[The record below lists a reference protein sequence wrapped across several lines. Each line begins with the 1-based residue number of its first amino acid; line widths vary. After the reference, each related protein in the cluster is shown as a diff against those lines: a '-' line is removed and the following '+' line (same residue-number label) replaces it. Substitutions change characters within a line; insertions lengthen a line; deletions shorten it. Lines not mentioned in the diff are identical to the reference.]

1 METSAVTMKKS
12 GNRPPVRRVQDG
24 LDHEALF
31 HRLLALERKRSDRTG
46 EPFLLV
52 LIHCESLI
60 GTRAE
65 RSIEEIGMVL
75 ASCIRVT
82 DITGWHRNRTT
93 IGVIFTSFNGADRST
108 VRSAISGKIQE
119 ALRENLHAS
128 EVEHTKVSFHFFPQG
143 DMSGKTSPE
152 TQIIPDPEAE
162 TGDISKKHFAV
173 VKRTIDILGS
183 LSALLVLS
191 PVFFLISV
199 LVKLTSPGPVFFR
212 QQRIGKCGS
221 RFTFLKFRSMHAAND
236 SSIHEEFSRNLIRG
250 SVVSP
255 AGIYKIQN
263 DPRVTSVGRFLR
275 ATSLDE
281 LPQFINVLRGTMSLV
296 GPRPP
301 IPYEYECYQPWH
313 RRRLLNTKPGITG
326 KWQVYGR
333 SRTTFDEM
341 VRMDIQYIRDQS
353 TWTDISLLLKTPF
366 AVIGGH
372 GAY

>member
-1 METSAVTMKKS
+1 MKKP
-12 GNRPPVRRVQDG
+12 GNRPPVRRAQDG

-52 LIHCESLI
+52 LIHCETLI

-65 RSIEEIGMVL
+65 RSIAEIGIGL
-75 ASCIRVT
+75 AARIRAT

-93 IGVIFTSFNGADRST
+93 IGVIFTSFSGTDKSA
-108 VRSAISGKIQE
+108 VRSAISVKIQE
-119 ALRENLHAS
+119 TLRENLHAS
-128 EVEHTKVSFHFFPQG
+128 EVEHAKVSFHFFPQG
-143 DMSGKTSPE
+143 DLSGRTSPE
-152 TQIIPDPEAE
+152 NRIIPDLEAG
-162 TGDISKKHFAV
+162 TGDNSKKHFAV
-173 VKRTIDILGS
+173 VKRAIDILGS

-191 PVFFLISV
+191 PVLFFISV
-199 LVKLTSPGPVFFR
+199 LIKVSSPGPVFFR
-212 QQRIGKCGS
+212 QQRIGKHGS
-221 RFTFLKFRSMHAAND
+221 TFTFLKFRSMHASND
-236 SSIHEEFSRNLIRG
+236 SGIHREFSQNLIRG
-250 SVVSP
+250 NVVSP
-255 AGIYKIQN
+255 AGVYKIQN
-263 DPRVTSVGRFLR
+263 DPRVTSIGRFLR

-281 LPQFINVLRGTMSLV
+281 LPQFINVLSGTMSLV

-341 VRMDIQYIRDQS
+341 VRMDIQYIREQS
-353 TWTDISLLLKTPF
+353 IWTDISLLLKTPF

>member
-1 METSAVTMKKS
+1 MQPATTTMKKPGS
-12 GNRPPVRRVQDG
+12 RPPVRRAQDS

-65 RSIEEIGMVL
+65 RSIVEIGIGL
-75 ASCIRVT
+75 AARIRAT

-93 IGVIFTSFNGADRST
+93 IGVIFTSFSGTDKSA
-108 VRSAISGKIQE
+108 VRSAISVKIQE
-119 ALRENLHAS
+119 TLRENLYAS
-128 EVEHTKVSFHFFPQG
+128 EVEHAKVSFHFFPQG
-143 DMSGKTSPE
+143 DLSGKTSPE
-152 TQIIPDPEAE
+152 NRVIPDPEAG

-173 VKRTIDILGS
+173 VKRAIDILGS
-183 LSALLVLS
+183 LSALLMLS
-191 PVFFLISV
+191 PVLFLISA
-199 LVKLTSPGPVFFR
+199 LIKLTSPGPVFFR
-212 QQRIGKCGS
+212 QQRVGKHGS
-221 RFTFLKFRSMHAAND
+221 TFTCLKFRSMQAAND
-236 SSIHEEFSRNLIRG
+236 SGIHREFAQNLIRG
-250 SVVSP
+250 NIVNP
-255 AGIYKIQN
+255 AGVYKIQN
-263 DPRVTSVGRFLR
+263 DPRVTSIGRLLR

-281 LPQFINVLRGTMSLV
+281 LPQFINVLSGTMSLV

-341 VRMDIQYIRDQS
+341 VRMDIQYIREQS
-353 TWTDISLLLKTPF
+353 IWTDISLLLKTPF

>member
-1 METSAVTMKKS
+1 MEPATITMKKP
-12 GNRPPVRRVQDG
+12 GNRPPVGRAQAS
-24 LDHEALF
+24 LDREALF

-52 LIHCESLI
+52 LVHCESLI

-65 RSIEEIGMVL
+65 RSIVEIGFAL
-75 ASCIRVT
+75 AACVRVT
-82 DITGWHRNRTT
+82 DITGWYRNRTT
-93 IGVIFTSFNGADRST
+93 IGVIFTSFSGADKAA

-119 ALRENLHAS
+119 TLRENLHAS
-128 EVEHTKVSFHFFPQG
+128 EVEHAKVSFHFFPQG
-143 DMSGKTSPE
+143 DTSVKSGPE
-152 TQIIPDPEAE
+152 SKIIPDPESG
-162 TGDISKKHFAV
+162 TGDISKKHFAA

-183 LSALLVLS
+183 LSALLMLS
-191 PVFFLISV
+191 PVLFLISV
-199 LVKLTSPGPVFFR
+199 LIKLTSPGPVFFR
-212 QQRIGKCGS
+212 QQRVGKCGS
-221 RFTFLKFRSMHAAND
+221 TFTFLKFRSMHASND
-236 SSIHEEFSRNLIRG
+236 SRIHREYAQNLIRG
-250 SVVSP
+250 NVVSP

-263 DPRVTSVGRFLR
+263 DPRVTTIGRFLR

-281 LPQFINVLRGTMSLV
+281 LPQFINVLSGTMSLV

-313 RRRLLNTKPGITG
+313 RRRVLNTKPGITG

-341 VRMDIQYIRDQS
+341 VRMDIQYIREQS
-353 TWTDISLLLKTPF
+353 LWTDISILLKTPF
-366 AVIGGH
+366 AMIGGH